1 MATGDFAIVCKTWR
15 GDLARAKRLV
25 ESLEPHNPESLP
37 VWLIVSREDAPKF
50 RDALGA
56 NRVQYA
62 LDEDVVAA
70 HPEAVRL
77 DLQQRYAATPG
88 YRMQQ
93 VIKSDAWRLIG
104 CASYLCADSD
114 TVFLRPVG
122 RRDFVAAAGHP
133 YSILH
138 QSRELLALAHA
149 RGQSS
154 VATHFHAE
162 ARRLA
167 QLFGRDGPDYDFG
180 PSPLIWSARVWSDLH
195 EKFFVPRGWTLWDAI
210 DAVPTEI
217 RWYGEALLAYRSI
230 PIEPIE
236 PLFRVYHHEWQW
248 FVQRRL
254 GETTDTLAREFLGAV
269 YQSNWEYE
277 LDADGARS
285 FGSRLAR
292 RLKRWRRRLQAM
304 A

>member
-1 MATGDFAIVCKTWR
+1 VADDLAIVCKSWR

-25 ESLEPHNPESLP
+25 ESLAPHNPEGLP
-37 VWLIVSREDAPKF
+37 VWLIVSRADEPLF
-50 RDALGA
+50 REALAGHA
-56 NRVQYA
+56 VHIG
-62 LDEDVVAA
+62 LDEDVVARQPDA
-70 HPEAVRL
+70 ERL
-77 DLQQRYAATPG
+77 KLLERYAATPG

-93 VIKSDAWRLIG
+93 VVKSEAWRLIG
-104 CASYLCADSD
+104 CANYLCADSD
-114 TVFLRPVG
+114 TVFLRPV
-122 RRDFVAAAGHP
+122 RRSDLLAPAGHV
-133 YSILH
+133 YTLLH

-149 RGQSS
+149 RGHSS

-162 ARRLA
+162 SERL
-167 QLFGRDGPDYDFG
+167 QKLFGREGPHYDFG
-180 PSPLIWSARVWSDLH
+180 PSPLIWSAAVWNDLH
-195 EKFFVPRGWTLWDAI
+195 AKFLAPRGWSLWDAI

-230 PIEPIE
+230 PLDPIE

-248 FVQRRL
+248 LMLQRL
-254 GETTDTLAREFLGAV
+254 GETPETLAREFLGAV

-292 RLKRWRRRLQAM
+292 RLKRFRRRLQAW